1 LTIYF
6 YIIILILIMF
16 FNAAEIAY
24 VSARRTFFLKKK
36 SKSYVYRMARSIY
49 NKPEIYFSVVLIG
62 TNLMIVLFSILYAK
76 SHSILMTSIVPT
88 LAILFI
94 GEVIP
99 KTITL
104 KFPERLTLIF
114 SLPIKILYILFY
126 PLHIVVKYIS
136 EGLLRIFRF
145 RIEPEVLNK
154 AEIEVAMKENVIK
167 GIMKKEEYS
176 ILKNVLS
183 LSKMDISEVMV
194 PRIDIVASDI
204 NEGIEGV
211 FESFRKRRFSRIPI
225 YKDSIDNIIGIVH
238 IRELLNGNK
247 EGLDKFLKPVKFI
260 SENKTCEKA
269 LYELLSD
276 INRAAIVIDEYGGTT
291 GFVTV
296 DDIFL
301 GIMGSSI
308 DYDLGFEGALILK
321 GEVKVKSIG
330 IESSE
335 DTVAGYIIQKI
346 GRIPNEGEEIV
357 IDKYKFRI
365 LDASDRKIKKVQVF
379 K

>member
-1 LTIYF
+1 
-6 YIIILILIMF
+6 MF

-24 VSARRTFFLKKK
+24 VSARRSFFLKKK
-36 SKSYVYRMARSIY
+36 SKSYIYRMAQSIY
-49 NKPEIYFSVVLIG
+49 NKPEIYFSVVLVG
-62 TNLMIVLFSILYAK
+62 TNLMVVLFSILYAK

-114 SLPIKILYILFY
+114 SLPIKILYVFFY
-126 PLHIVVKYIS
+126 PLHIVVKYVS
-136 EGLLRIFRF
+136 EGFLRVFRF
-145 RIEPEVLNK
+145 RIKSEVLNK

-183 LSKMDISEVMV
+183 LSKMDVSEVMV

-204 NEGIEGV
+204 NEGIRGV
-211 FESFRKRRFSRIPI
+211 FEVFEKRRFSRIPI
-225 YKDSIDNIIGIVH
+225 YKDSIDNIIGIVY
-238 IRELLNGNK
+238 IRELFKGNE

-330 IESSE
+330 IESAE

-357 IDKYKFRI
+357 IGKYKFRI
-365 LDASDRKIKKVQVF
+365 LDASDRKIKKVQVY